1 MEHRLFNGH
10 TWGKGGGDLWYFI
23 KSQNDNLYKS
33 LHKNNMQNTYA
44 VHLPYVIILKSA
56 RSG

>member
-1 MEHRLFNGH
+1 MGILG
-10 TWGKGGGDLWYFI
+10 GGGGDLWYFI